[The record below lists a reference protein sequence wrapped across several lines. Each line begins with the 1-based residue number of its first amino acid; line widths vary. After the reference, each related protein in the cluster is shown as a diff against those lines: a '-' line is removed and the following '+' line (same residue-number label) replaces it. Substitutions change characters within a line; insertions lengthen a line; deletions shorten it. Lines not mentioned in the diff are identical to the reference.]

1 MIKDAKNQSPF
12 RINWLATAGIFTAM
26 YLIALVFVLIPET
39 SLCSAGE
46 SFTQRLLACRSLNEL
61 GDFLAGAFAPVAF
74 LWLVAA
80 VLIQAQELRAQ
91 REELAM
97 TRQELAD
104 SREVMKVQA
113 EQARNQALQAQRQ
126 ADFIGEQTENLRRQS
141 EEAHRERQD
150 RVFEELLHATHKE
163 SLSKLSSA
171 EHHVQTESGL
181 NLSRFPD
188 FRKQTYDE
196 AFFDMAQH
204 LDNLRLLLRSISKTA
219 RWPLNTEPLI
229 ELSNSIIIAIAM
241 ESKISPAGQVKM
253 NSLGLKRIHSSIGEI
268 IEIEK
273 TFKS

>member
-1 MIKDAKNQSPF
+1 M
-12 RINWLATAGIFTAM
+12 
-26 YLIALVFVLIPET
+26 
-39 SLCSAGE
+39 
-46 SFTQRLLACRSLNEL
+46 
-61 GDFLAGAFAPVAF
+61 AGAFAPVAF

-104 SREVMKVQA
+104 SREVMREQA

-150 RVFEELLHATHKE
+150 RVFEEILHATHKE
-163 SLSKLSSA
+163 SLSNLSNA

-188 FRKQTYDE
+188 FRRKTYDE

-204 LDNLRLLLRSISKTA
+204 LENLRLLLRSISKTA

-229 ELSNSIIIAIAM
+229 ELSNSINIAIAM

-253 NSLGLKRIHSSIGEI
+253 NSLGLKRIHSSIREI
-268 IEIEK
+268 IEIER

>member
-1 MIKDAKNQSPF
+1 MNNRAPGKKSL
-12 RINWLATAGIFTAM
+12 RINWLATAGFSTAVYM
-26 YLIALVFVLIPET
+26 LALGVFLIPAT
-39 SLCSAGE
+39 SLCPGE
-46 SFTQRLLACRSLNEL
+46 ERFLQQVLACRSFNEL

-97 TRQELAD
+97 TRQELAN
-104 SREVMKVQA
+104 SREVMKEQA

-150 RVFEELLHATHKE
+150 RVFEELLHATHKD

-171 EHHVQTESGL
+171 EHNVQTETGL

-188 FRKQTYDE
+188 FRRQTYDE
-196 AFFDMAQH
+196 AFFDMARH

-229 ELSNSIIIAIAM
+229 ELSNSISIAIAM

-253 NSLGLKRIHSSIGEI
+253 NSLGLKRIKSSIDEI
-268 IEIEK
+268 IELERK
-273 TFKS
+273 FKS